1 MVLHNGFAA
10 IRRPGRRMALRAGCL
25 QLPPE
30 QAEEPVVWRPG
41 TFLRI
46 AVATMTSLVRPP
58 LRRAGSGPDLL

>member
-10 IRRPGRRMALRAGCL
+10 IRRPGRPMALGAGCL

-46 AVATMTSLVRPP
+46 AVATMTSLVCPTLGR
-58 LRRAGSGPDLL
+58 GSSGPDLP